1 MKFFTGRSAP
11 EPAIV
16 VAETAHVSLTYP
28 NWFER
33 SEFEGADLVLTPVE
47 RPEGFVP
54 SLVLTSVASTAPLTD
69 ASTVALHAAR
79 TQHPGALVVA
89 VDVWHPPSDDSA
101 PRGRRIVF
109 VYRAEDGQD
118 VVVAKWVWATGT
130 HHVHLSASCAPSEW
144 TGYSPVFDAIAAQLS
159 LTADPDDVAAAAVGT
174 GDASSDATVSARAGY
189 PLESLDG
196 VPAPMFVPA
205 APLVSTAA
213 LQALLTGA
221 TKSRMGAAYGV
232 LARADRATPQ
242 AQELHD
248 AGWIEAD
255 GRLTRDGGA
264 AGVALAANQHLL
276 TAQMRRGDRA
286 ALLVAYAGP
295 RGVLVLHDPA
305 MSEGGAAAE
314 TDGTVRHAAVLDP
327 EHVPMFVSAW
337 LDLAPGWP
345 VSEVDERITADELA
359 AHVRATDDTVE
370 AWTDVLL
377 RNGRGELYDVIS
389 PSHGWLHVEAP
400 VDGIHPLRAEPTAAV
415 FDVLAGL
422 ISRARA

>member
-1 MKFFTGRSAP
+1 MKFFTGRAAP
-11 EPAIV
+11 EPEIV
-16 VAETAHVSLTYP
+16 VAETAHARVTYP
-28 NWFER
+28 NWLEA
-33 SEFEGADLVLTPVE
+33 SEFDGADLVLTPVE
-47 RPEGFVP
+47 RPGGFVP
-54 SLVLTSVASTAPLTD
+54 NLVLTSVASTAPLAD

-79 TQHPGALVVA
+79 AQHPGAFVVA
-89 VDVWHPPSDDSA
+89 VDLWHPPSDESA
-101 PRGRRIVF
+101 PRGRRITF

-144 TGYSPVFDAIAAQLS
+144 TGYSPVFDGVAAHLA
-159 LTADPDDVAAAAVGT
+159 LTADPADVAAAAAAV
-174 GDASSDATVSARAGY
+174 GDAPLDAAVSARAGH
-189 PLESLDG
+189 PLEALDG
-196 VPAPMFVPA
+196 VPAPTFVSA

-232 LARADRATPQ
+232 LARADRGTPQ
-242 AQELHD
+242 AQELQD

-276 TAQMRRGDRA
+276 TAQMRRGDGA
-286 ALLVAYAGP
+286 ALLIAYAGP

-305 MSEGGAAAE
+305 LAEGGA
-314 TDGTVRHAAVLDP
+314 TDPDGPRRHAAILDP
-327 EHVPMFVSAW
+327 EHLPMFVSAW
-337 LDLAPGWP
+337 LGLAPGWP

-359 AHVRATDDTVE
+359 RHVGASDDTVE
-370 AWTDVLL
+370 AWTEVLL
-377 RNGRGELYDVIS
+377 RTGNGELYDVIS
-389 PSHGWLHVEAP
+389 PSRGWLHLGAP

-415 FDVLAGL
+415 FDALAAL
-422 ISRARA
+422 ISGARA